1 MKANSVQVNNFQ
13 QGMNMDTDVSMLTSQ
28 QYRYAEN
35 VRILTNDK
43 GTSGT
48 LQTIEGVK
56 SYNLLIDD
64 NETILATTTVDKYG
78 IVLTKINNTAI
89 NKLYRIDRFNTNT
102 PNVVIVLQGEL
113 YIGCRPE
120 SSNVSMVANYET
132 DQNIKVYFTDGASQ
146 VKCINI
152 MDDRYVPSQG
162 NTLLDDNGYIKNVYA
177 IDITPG
183 SVLPPLQ
190 ITSLGNGSLS
200 TGVVQYCYQLFN
212 THGSE
217 TTTSS
222 LSNSVHLSSS
232 VTSVNSYRYEGS
244 TPDSSSNKSCV
255 LSAPLIT
262 HDFDKCRII
271 RIFYKSN
278 NSIPAIDIIDEF
290 DLSKNQNYIYYTD
303 NGNYAIGSI
312 TIDEFNALTSY
323 QFIGKTLAK
332 TNNRLFVANI
342 TEDTWNPDYDARSFR
357 ANKSGQ
363 VRLESAANNSI
374 VFNIGDPLFG
384 TGENGDPLLLIDKAH
399 DCINPY
405 NTLKS
410 PEITDSNKYAYGY
423 RKTSSGTV
431 YYPVGGRGKNID
443 FEIVDTSVN
452 LSSDVTTDY
461 PSSSI
466 VEYTAPE
473 KIGSMFVSDCEGYQS
488 LVSIPEET
496 RQINYAD
503 PFIASRFRAYA
514 HDEVYRFGIIFYN
527 SKNVPSPV
535 KWIAD
540 IRFPHSAETYT
551 NASGVT
557 SYRWAPF
564 EFTTKKNGAT
574 LRNASGTA
582 YKCLQGK
589 PLGVKFYIK
598 SVPAGAK
605 AYEIVRCDR
614 TEADRTVVM
623 QVAASL
629 VFNNLNQTTKGEVG
643 SENGSLTD
651 LRPPSYITYAKQ
663 LLACAT
669 NSADLQFVP
678 SATVPDSYLNLTS
691 PEICTMKESIEP
703 FFDNAY
709 IDPLYGIGS
718 YLGADGSSTWSGITK
733 NLYRIFAVP
742 GQYKNTENKYYS
754 YDAGS
759 LQTKVGDVLYTSVDW
774 YNRGTGIFN
783 YIKGETLTGWWLQ
796 RFHKNDGQNHAS
808 AMIGKYY
815 IPFFTQDYG
824 SRQSQISIYGS
835 SAYKSIDIQY
845 AKYGADVPY
854 NVEVFEENKFNY
866 LPYYVNVG
874 DTVFL
879 NVASNR
885 TVTTTGGSHNWTAG
899 KFEWT
904 YDKLNIGDE
913 YGTFGPHGPSVVIKA
928 EGIRQQVPY
937 FRSKII
943 NSISS
948 SDAGTVA
955 SALMCSIK
963 RSIKQY
969 GGDTYSARSG
979 SVYIPTGNYTV
990 IDKISTYTEYVFGGD
1005 VYLGVLDYPSQMIFQ
1020 YKKDGDANVLKT
1032 FFGNYIPFESS
1043 INVSLLHGDMV
1054 HKTVTGTGN
1063 SSTLDAYMQIE
1074 PVQMG
1079 IYHTQDRPYF
1089 AYNNVYSSQ
1098 NGSKSFVP
1106 ESIYNENN
1114 VTTSNRIYASEQ
1126 KTNNEIFDNWTSFK
1140 VANYLD
1146 VDNKFGGIT
1155 NLYSFLDRLYFF
1167 QPESVG
1173 IASVND
1179 RSLISDNLGQ
1189 LTLGTGDVLSR
1200 YDYISNKNGSSIVND
1215 RSLCSTDT
1223 SIYWY
1228 DYDKNVLCCYSD
1240 SIHQLSREKYVQSYL
1255 NELYTSKR
1263 NEVVSFYDNKYNE
1276 VWFKFQKKSLI
1287 YNEQLGAF
1295 TSLYTHTPDFI
1306 LRFSDKIVSIRNNQ
1320 FYVINSLD
1328 TDTLGDVDKISKI
1341 QFVVNNEY
1349 PNNKVFDNVLI
1360 TGDLMDQLNRENP
1373 TVLVKA
1379 EFETKNQKSQVF
1391 DNTTNKID
1399 YREDTYRFA
1408 IPREDRSID
1417 GSTDIANMSFAG
1429 RMRGKYLICT
1439 YTFDNTSESVFNIP
1453 SITTTYRFSLI

>member
-1 MKANSVQVNNFQ
+1 
-13 QGMNMDTDVSMLTSQ
+13 MNMDTDVSMLTSQ

-35 VRILTNDK
+35 VRVLTNDA

-56 SYNLLIDD
+56 KYNLLINS

-78 IVLTKINNTAI
+78 VVLTRVKDTAT
-89 NKLYRIDRFNTNT
+89 NKLYRINNLDKYN
-102 PNVVIVLQGEL
+102 PNIVTVFCANL
-113 YIGCRPE
+113 YLGFYTDT
-120 SSNVSMVANYET
+120 NVSIIANYET
-132 DQNIKVYFTDGASQ
+132 DSNIKVYFTDGTSS
-146 VKCINI
+146 VKVVNI
-152 MDDRYVPSQG
+152 MDDRYIPTAG
-162 NTLLDDNGYIKNVYA
+162 NELLDSNNCIKNPYA
-177 IDITPG
+177 LDITPG
-183 SVLPPLQ
+183 AVLPPLQ
-190 ITSLGNGSLS
+190 ITQLGNGSLNA
-200 TGVVQYCYQLFN
+200 GMVQYCYQLFN

-222 LSNSVHLSSS
+222 LSNMVHLTSSI
-232 VTSVNSYRYEGS
+232 TSVNSYRYEGAD
-244 TPDSSSNKSCV
+244 PDSGANKSCQ
-255 LSAPLIT
+255 LSTTLHT

-271 RIFYKSN
+271 RIFYKTN
-278 NSIPAIDIIDEF
+278 NSVPAIDIIDEF
-290 DLSKNQNYIYYTD
+290 DLSKTQSYISYTD
-303 NGNYAIGSI
+303 NGNYAIDSI
-312 TIDEFNALTSY
+312 TVDEFNSLTSY
-323 QFIGKTLAK
+323 QFIGQTLAK
-332 TNNRLFVANI
+332 ANNRLFVANI
-342 TEDTWNPDYDARSFR
+342 TEDTWNPDYDARAFR
-357 ANKSGQ
+357 ANINGK
-363 VRLESAANNSI
+363 VRVESASNNSVTFDI
-374 VFNIGDPLFG
+374 DDPLFG
-384 TGENGDPLLLIDKAH
+384 TGQEGDPLLILGPTH

-410 PEITDSNKYAYGY
+410 SSITQDNRYEYGY
-423 RKTSSGTV
+423 KTFSNGTV
-431 YYPVGGRGKNID
+431 IHPIGGRGKNID
-443 FEIVDTSVN
+443 FEIIDTSIN
-452 LSSDVTTDY
+452 LSSDVSTDY
-461 PSSSI
+461 PSDSI
-466 VEYTAPE
+466 VEYTSPE
-473 KIGSMFVSDCEGYQS
+473 KIGSMYVYDSEGS
-488 LVSIPEET
+488 TSIVTIPEEI

-503 PFIASRFRAYA
+503 PFIASRFKAYA

-527 SKNVPSPV
+527 AKNVPSPV

-540 IRFPHSAETYT
+540 IRFPHAAETYT

-564 EFTTKKNGAT
+564 EFTNKRNGVVTSSA
-574 LRNASGTA
+574 
-582 YKCLQGK
+582 KCLQGK

-598 SVPAGAK
+598 AIPAGAK

-614 TEADRTVVM
+614 TEADRTVVL
-623 QVAASL
+623 QTAASIIYNN
-629 VFNNLNQTTKGEVG
+629 FNETTKGEVG
-643 SENGSLTD
+643 GDNNSTTD
-651 LRPPSYITYAKQ
+651 LRPTSFPTYSKQ

-669 NSADLQFVP
+669 NTRQLQFIP
-678 SATVPDSYLNLTS
+678 SSTVPDSYLNLIS

-703 FFDNAY
+703 FFDNTY
-709 IDPLYGIGS
+709 IDPLYGLGS
-718 YLGADGSSTWSGITK
+718 YLGTNGTVTWDSSVKTIYKIFALPGQFKDTENQYHSYDGSDPNNTTQYRSSKIGGVLNASVNFTADRKIFGVVVGSAGLGVSGE
-733 NLYRIFAVP
+733 NLDGYWLIRLHEDE
-742 GQYKNTENKYYS
+742 G
-754 YDAGS
+754 YD
-759 LQTKVGDVLYTSVDW
+759 
-774 YNRGTGIFN
+774 
-783 YIKGETLTGWWLQ
+783 
-796 RFHKNDGQNHAS
+796 HAT

-824 SRQSQISIYGS
+824 SFRSNQISIYGNPFL
-835 SAYKSIDIQY
+835 ANIDIQY

-854 NVEVFEENKFNY
+854 NVDVYEENKFNY
-866 LPYYVNVG
+866 LPYYVNIG
-874 DTVFL
+874 ETVFL

-885 TVTTTGGSHNWTAG
+885 NACTNGKESWLWDTFNYSNKKLEIGSRP
-899 KFEWT
+899 
-904 YDKLNIGDE
+904 
-913 YGTFGPHGPSVVIKA
+913 GTFGPHGPSIVIKA
-928 EGIRQQVPY
+928 EGIRGQVPY

-943 NSISS
+943 NSIAS

-955 SALMCSIK
+955 SVLMCNIK
-963 RSIKQY
+963 KQVRQY
-969 GGDTYSARSG
+969 GGDTYSARSS
-979 SVYIPTGNYTV
+979 SVYIPTGNYKLL
-990 IDKISTYTEYVFGGD
+990 DSISSSIEYVFGGD
-1005 VYLGVLDYPSQMIFQ
+1005 TYLGVLDYPSQMIFQ
-1020 YKKDGDANVLKT
+1020 YKVDTDYNDLKT
-1032 FFGNYIPFESS
+1032 FFGAYIPFESS
-1043 INVSLLHGDMV
+1043 VNIALLHGDMV
-1054 HKTVTGTGN
+1054 HKTVSGSG
-1063 SSTLDAYMQIE
+1063 SSALLDMYMQLN

-1079 IYHTQDRPYF
+1079 VYHTQDRPYY

-1098 NGSKSFVP
+1098 NGSKQFVP
-1106 ESIYNENN
+1106 ESIYNENK
-1114 VTTSNRIYASEQ
+1114 VTVSNRIYASEQ

-1173 IASVND
+1173 IAAVND
-1179 RSLISDNLGQ
+1179 RSLITDNIGQ

-1200 YDYISNKNGSSIVND
+1200 YDYITNKNGSSIVND
-1215 RSLCSTDT
+1215 HSICSTDT

-1228 DYDKNVLCCYSD
+1228 DFDKNVICCYSD
-1240 SIHQLSREKYVQSYL
+1240 TVHQLSREKYVQSYL
-1255 NELYTSKR
+1255 NEMYAGKR
-1263 NEVVSFYDNKYNE
+1263 DCGVSFYDNKYNE

-1360 TGDLMDQLNRENP
+1360 TGNLIDEFNKENP

-1379 EFETKNQKSQVF
+1379 QFETKNQISQVF
-1391 DNTTNKID
+1391 DNTVNKMD

-1408 IPREDRSID
+1408 IPREDRTIE
-1417 GSTDIANMSFAG
+1417 GSNTISNMSFAG